1 MPQRK
6 KSILAAIILA
16 VPALL
21 LSINL
26 GQADHDKDRIRCGSD
41 EARWDQ
47 CFDCSLNP
55 DHRFCSWEYIDRNT
69 PHPKYAWITFA
80 LDFECNLY
88 IADRRYSS
96 TPCSL
101 VVPDNATDQTF
112 SCYRL
117 RDSFCE
123 DFNLDEPYVL
133 GINYHIENKT
143 QDIRMCSSGPCSEDQ
158 ATMVD
163 DISWGHIKTDF
174 LLSEE
179 R

>member
-1 MPQRK
+1 MPQMK
-6 KSILAAIILA
+6 KSILAAMILA

-26 GQADHDKDRIRCGSD
+26 GQADHDKDRVRCGSD
-41 EARWDQ
+41 ETKWDQ

-55 DHRFCSWEYIDRNT
+55 DHRFCSWEDIDRNT
-69 PHPKYAWITFA
+69 PPPKYAWITFA
-80 LDFECNLY
+80 LNDTCKLY

-101 VVPDNATDQTF
+101 VVPDNATDRIFRCQH
-112 SCYRL
+112 SRL
-117 RDSFCE
+117 CE
-123 DFNLDEPYVL
+123 DFNPGEPYSLVAS
-133 GINYHIENKT
+133 YHIDNKT
-143 QDIRMCSSGPCSEDQ
+143 QSSRLCSSLPCSEGQ
-158 ATMVD
+158 ATVVNKT
-163 DISWGHIKTDF
+163 SWGQAKTDF